1 MAIQSTSVSANS
13 QHLRPLEDEPDGP
26 ATNARQAPLNAQEGS
41 PDGSASSTEQGGTH
55 EGPSGQPEDPWQ
67 SAPQTSLLDRL
78 PPPLTREPAAYTA
91 FIGRA
96 AWNERRPATVLD
108 DLPEPDVR
116 AQTPAPAAAPT
127 PTAPAAPA
135 LPTPPAPTANTA
147 GGYVGERPVEPQWL
161 QDREAALLNVRAD
174 YEAQRAQA
182 QAQPPAFGASA
193 PGWVDATLATDE
205 SGQTRSASGA
215 ATVFVP
221 EPGAQA
227 TVLGY
232 DEGGP
237 VYGPTPGRT
246 LEFNE
251 PAFAAHYQ
259 AQGGAPLQAL
269 ARLYDSDAATLL
281 SQRPQ
286 LWQLATQDHAL
297 NAGPPP
303 PGRAMGDAQQ
313 LGMLDL
319 YMADPQVQG
328 LINTY
333 GGSVAPATS
342 GIAQEQVRL
351 YGQARYEQLTR
362 LSQAMQAVRNTY
374 SAAMAQAESSG
385 SGVGW
390 VERQRTVTVSD
401 ESGATRTEALFLTDE
416 SGARTQMVE
425 RVFDPD
431 AFTRWY
437 MAQDGQ
443 ANRAFADFYGQ
454 SHTQYSTDES
464 GVTRASSIS
473 FDNTNW
479 SMQGVGGTMSHR
491 ELVSLD
497 PNNAPRL
504 NNDSAVGFDLEAGWA
519 THPSNIHQD
528 RDWFETVLQVAAV
541 AVVSYFTA
549 GAASGW
555 AAAAGWGATGT
566 AVIAGA
572 AAGAAGSLVSGVMS
586 GNLAFKDILRGALAG
601 GLSGGLL
608 AEFGGTVAA
617 NYGPVGTVALRTT
630 VQGGIQ
636 ALLGGSFRDGALA
649 GFASGL
655 ADVTSA
661 SMGANIDRAVA
672 AGTMDAA
679 QATAARSF
687 VRVLGSAIRAA
698 GNPNDPASGFAS
710 SFLSDVLQQAD
721 PAGFNTPRGMP
732 PALDDEG
739 NLMPGVVNAATS
751 PAQQL
756 AQLTARLQAQGLSP
770 AAAAVAAQQ
779 ALAGPNVATAPPPS
793 PAQAFPINGPGSRP
807 GPPLNNELF
816 IEGRLTLSTQ
826 YDQAGNLIANYSAPE
841 TDRYTLTLGAGYGLA
856 RGADGGPLLV
866 SAEQAQAQG
875 LAWIAGPGQTVIGG
889 SGGGNGGTGGLWVLP
904 SDASPQM
911 IAAAGSMAVGFGQR
925 AVLGAL
931 AEGAAATA
939 GRYVGGALLEDLV
952 AALPRV
958 LGMAGLLL
966 VPGNLGQ
973 DTLVRNLSDDVRRVT
988 RPGELLG
995 FVEFRVTDAQGNSQ
1009 WLRVQGQFD
1018 PGQAQQLA
1026 NMAGA
1031 ARTTIL
1037 SPEEIARALAPTT
1050 LPMQPPGNTSP
1061 PPLPIDNNG
1070 PRPGTP
1076 GYVAA
1081 PPPGPNIETFP
1092 IEQMRLDDLI
1102 IESRGLK
1109 PGSDEHRAAAWDL
1122 YNERGANAQWDYAR
1136 WSNVYEANQT
1146 RARDANLAV
1155 DQYHRQL
1162 GWGERELTVDTTVNG
1177 QPSSRRLDIG
1187 DLDGQRAIEY
1197 KTGYQSATAD
1207 NLWEIQR
1214 DADLVRRGWQ
1224 VEWVFKGEASQPLL
1238 DALNRAGIKYRKD
1251 GG

>member
-1 MAIQSTSVSANS
+1 MALQSTSVSAS
-13 QHLRPLEDEPDGP
+13 PLRFRQLEDEPDGP
-26 ATNARQAPLNAQEGS
+26 AALQQQAPHDTAEGA
-41 PDGSASSTEQGGTH
+41 PGASAPSTDQGGAH
-55 EGPSGQPEDPWQ
+55 EAPSGPPED
-67 SAPQTSLLDRL
+67 APQANLLDRL
-78 PPPLTREPAAYTA
+78 PPPQSREPAAYMP
-91 FIGRA
+91 FMGRA
-96 AWNERRPATVLD
+96 AWNARRPATALD

-116 AQTPAPAAAPT
+116 AQTPTTAAAADAAPT
-127 PTAPAAPA
+127 PPAPAAPA
-135 LPTPPAPTANTA
+135 APAEPATPATPTPTPQAPTTNPS
-147 GGYVGERPVEPQWL
+147 GGYVGERPVDQQWL

-182 QAQPPAFGASA
+182 QAQAPAFGANA

-221 EPGAQA
+221 QPGAQA
-227 TVLGY
+227 TVVGY

-237 VYGPTPGRT
+237 VYGATPGRT

-251 PAFAAHYQ
+251 EAFAAHYR
-259 AQGGAPLQAL
+259 AQGGPALQAL
-269 ARLYDSDAATLL
+269 ARLYDRDPATLF
-281 SQRPQ
+281 SQQPQ
-286 LWQLATQDHAL
+286 LWQLTTQDHAV

-303 PGRAMGDAQQ
+303 PGRAMGDPQQ

-319 YMADPQVQG
+319 YMSDPQVQG
-328 LINTY
+328 LINSY

-401 ESGATRTEALFLTDE
+401 ESGASRTEAVFLSDE
-416 SGARTQMVE
+416 SGARTPLVE

-479 SMQGVGGTMSHR
+479 TMQGVGGAMSHR

-555 AAAAGWGATGT
+555 AAAAGWGATGS

-572 AAGAAGSLVSGVMS
+572 AAGAAGSLVSGAMS

-617 NYGPVGTVALRTT
+617 NYGPAGTVALRTT

-661 SMGANIDRAVA
+661 GMNANIDRALE
-672 AGTMDAA
+672 AGTMDAV

-687 VRVLGSAIRAA
+687 VRVLGSAVRAL
-698 GNPNDPASGFAS
+698 GNPDDPQYAFAS
-710 SFLSDVLQQAD
+710 AFVGSVVN
-721 PAGFNTPRGMP
+721 G
-732 PALDDEG
+732 ALDATQPSVTAPATIQTVFDDDG
-739 NLMPGVVNAATS
+739 YLMPGVVDITAPWEQQVAQMQALLERQGMDPATAARVMGDYQQRVQDDAFDTFVTAQPLPVLVASVGWTPDVRNARDVIGEIENRIADGSLQGREIGHAIEDSYQAYLRLGAMAASRDTPPTVDEERAAS
-751 PAQQL
+751 RLISLIGDLGQVAQDQGQTLTAEQQQL
-756 AQLTARLQAQGLSP
+756 VLQSRALQAQNNLPQIYGTATGGGIL
-770 AAAAVAAQQ
+770 ALRQAHRIQ
-779 ALAGPNVATAPPPS
+779 ALQAWAARPS
-793 PAQAFPINGPGSRP
+793 LRHPDQVV
-807 GPPLNNELF
+807 
-816 IEGRLTLSTQ
+816 GRT
-826 YDQAGNLIANYSAPE
+826 
-841 TDRYTLTLGAGYGLA
+841 
-856 RGADGGPLLV
+856 DGGP
-866 SAEQAQAQG
+866 
-875 LAWIAGPGQTVIGG
+875 GQWVYTPRR
-889 SGGGNGGTGGLWVLP
+889 SGGQDYQEQVSGVPRGVEYQVRGVNLDGY
-904 SDASPQM
+904 DA
-911 IAAAGSMAVGFGQR
+911 
-925 AVLGAL
+925 
-931 AEGAAATA
+931 T
-939 GRYVGGALLEDLV
+939 
-952 AALPRV
+952 
-958 LGMAGLLL
+958 
-966 VPGNLGQ
+966 
-973 DTLVRNLSDDVRRVT
+973 RRVAI
-988 RPGELLG
+988 
-995 FVEFRVTDAQGNSQ
+995 DSKDWQG
-1009 WLRVQGQFD
+1009 
-1018 PGQAQQLA
+1018 
-1026 NMAGA
+1026 
-1031 ARTTIL
+1031 
-1037 SPEEIARALAPTT
+1037 
-1050 LPMQPPGNTSP
+1050 
-1061 PPLPIDNNG
+1061 
-1070 PRPGTP
+1070 
-1076 GYVAA
+1076 Y
-1081 PPPGPNIETFP
+1081 PPPGTDFWQRGVVREASGQLRALEGTGVRLEWHVSTPQAA
-1092 IEQMRLDDLI
+1092 EQL
-1102 IESRGLK
+1102 G
-1109 PGSDEHRAAAWDL
+1109 AAF
-1122 YNERGANAQWDYAR
+1122 
-1136 WSNVYEANQT
+1136 
-1146 RARDANLAV
+1146 RDA
-1155 DQYHRQL
+1155 
-1162 GWGERELTVDTTVNG
+1162 
-1177 QPSSRRLDIG
+1177 
-1187 DLDGQRAIEY
+1187 AIRVPAL
-1197 KTGYQSATAD
+1197 KDVT
-1207 NLWEIQR
+1207 IIVVPR
-1214 DADLVRRGWQ
+1214 
-1224 VEWVFKGEASQPLL
+1224 KGP
-1238 DALNRAGIKYRKD
+1238 
-1251 GG
+1251 